1 MTEPDDEDGALKYF
15 SSAINNEEEEEKKEI
30 GEAEDSS
37 GILNEIDSFC
47 EEPSV
52 INDDNKDKAATE
64 EERDLTEEDLLDIQ
78 EKTPVEN
85 GETKVRDKVG
95 NEEASDS
102 EELNFD
108 LLDEKEDGEE
118 DLEDS
123 TDIYSLEKLENFSM
137 DQLME
142 MIKEH
147 RDFKFDPKE
156 VIRRIEYIN
165 KFYPKVLEEVYKMYK
180 TFPNDE
186 AWKIPPKVRPR
197 NFWTDDRIGFET
209 LEEYVDNH
217 HPLWLKDRQ
226 FCHDFLA
233 YGPEVSGS
241 LADYVNLKWGMQH
254 IDVSENLSVI
264 NEVTQPSQNQKARRP
279 SFLGRIEHLNNHSDC
294 QARVLSDFCKVDF
307 DAVKQKVLEKER
319 KRLKTYRAYSEGS
332 NSNNNVENLSAKV
345 PERQFTEEEVK
356 RILMSQGEKEG
367 RGVKRTADAVFGVE
381 EVFNMKRHYQKT
393 EEEATIPRSH
403 VDEILCMEAACDK
416 FNEVYNDE
424 DSDQEE
430 DVPLRPDEY

>member
-1 MTEPDDEDGALKYF
+1 MTEPDDEDGALKCL

-47 EEPSV
+47 DEPSV
-52 INDDNKDKAATE
+52 INDDNKDKDATE
-64 EERDLTEEDLLDIQ
+64 GERDLTEENLLDIQ

-156 VIRRIEYIN
+156 VKRRIEYI
-165 KFYPKVLEEVYKMYK
+165 K
-180 TFPNDE
+180 
-186 AWKIPPKVRPR
+186 
-197 NFWTDDRIGFET
+197 
-209 LEEYVDNH
+209 
-217 HPLWLKDRQ
+217 
-226 FCHDFLA
+226 
-233 YGPEVSGS
+233 
-241 LADYVNLKWGMQH
+241 
-254 IDVSENLSVI
+254 
-264 NEVTQPSQNQKARRP
+264 
-279 SFLGRIEHLNNHSDC
+279 
-294 QARVLSDFCKVDF
+294 
-307 DAVKQKVLEKER
+307 
-319 KRLKTYRAYSEGS
+319 
-332 NSNNNVENLSAKV
+332 
-345 PERQFTEEEVK
+345 
-356 RILMSQGEKEG
+356 
-367 RGVKRTADAVFGVE
+367 
-381 EVFNMKRHYQKT
+381 
-393 EEEATIPRSH
+393 
-403 VDEILCMEAACDK
+403 
-416 FNEVYNDE
+416 
-424 DSDQEE
+424 
-430 DVPLRPDEY
+430 